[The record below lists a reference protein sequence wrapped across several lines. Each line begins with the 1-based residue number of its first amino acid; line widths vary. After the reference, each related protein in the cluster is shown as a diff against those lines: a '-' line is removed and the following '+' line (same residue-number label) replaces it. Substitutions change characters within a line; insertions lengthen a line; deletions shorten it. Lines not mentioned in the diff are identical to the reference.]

1 MRAFPLVL
9 TATILTGTA
18 GVALVP
24 AIDAVRGASMVARAA
39 GLDDPMA
46 RRLAS
51 FGTADVHTEDLDAP
65 TRHGSVRARLYE
77 PAGTSTRTIVL
88 TPGVHAEGIDEP
100 RLTRF
105 ARDIAAGGFTV
116 LTAELPDLLRYEI
129 TLRLPDQIEDLAVW
143 LATRRTLAPDGRVGL
158 VGISFSGGLSL
169 VAAGRSS
176 LAGRVA
182 FVLSFGGHG
191 DLARTMRYLCTGRQ
205 ADGTSRPP
213 HDYGVVII
221 LLNYAPFIVA
231 AEQVEPLRAGIRT
244 FLEASH
250 VDMVDKTAARV
261 IFDRAIAMEADL
273 PEPARGLLHAVNTR
287 DVARL
292 GPLLERHL
300 EAIPLPDD
308 VSPERAAATRA
319 PVFLLHGADD
329 NVIPAIE
336 SALLAARLR
345 REGTPVHLL
354 VTPLVTHAE
363 VDRANTRRHIIDLVR
378 FWMQLLRQ

>member
-1 MRAFPLVL
+1 
-9 TATILTGTA
+9 
-18 GVALVP
+18 
-24 AIDAVRGASMVARAA
+24 
-39 GLDDPMA
+39 MA

-65 TRHGSVRARLYE
+65 TRHGPVRARLYE

>member
-65 TRHGSVRARLYE
+65 TRHGPVRARLYE

-143 LATRRTLAPDGRVGL
+143 LAARRTLAPDGRVGL

-169 VAAGRSS
+169 VAAGRPS

-231 AEQVEPLRAGIRT
+231 PEQVEPLRAGIRT

-336 SALLAARLR
+336 SDLLAARLR